1 MHNGVAKIYKE
12 EWPECYEAD
21 CKTQYGEVPIAA
33 LSLGY
38 RTTMGLFVDIAWGL
52 FTKYDK
58 YKDPL
63 ACPAIVLIDEIDL
76 HLHPKWQRKIIK
88 DLSTH
93 FPNTQF
99 IATAHSP
106 LVVQSSHDANLV
118 VAINDGDHIQIEN
131 NPEFL
136 KEWRVDQILTS
147 ELFGISSARSEEIEK
162 MINDR
167 NSLLGI
173 KRNKAQESRLKVL
186 DAKIQNLPTT
196 GITNDPSFLEL
207 IKYTANAIKKS
218 AA

>member
-1 MHNGVAKIYKE
+1 M
-12 EWPECYEAD
+12 
-21 CKTQYGEVPIAA
+21 
-33 LSLGY
+33 
-38 RTTMGLFVDIAWGL
+38 
-52 FTKYDK
+52 
-58 YKDPL
+58 
-63 ACPAIVLIDEIDL
+63 
-76 HLHPKWQRKIIK
+76 
-88 DLSTH
+88 
-93 FPNTQF
+93 
-99 IATAHSP
+99 
-106 LVVQSSHDANLV
+106 
-118 VAINDGDHIQIEN
+118 
-131 NPEFL
+131 
-136 KEWRVDQILTS
+136 TS